1 MGALGKH
8 RDRVQELGD
17 LAIGVA
23 VTEYGKSER
32 RLGDEHVARDEFERR
47 TGRVRGILVVA
58 RSDDGQSSAFDRDL
72 GGAKHVA
79 GRMER
84 QLGAAQSERLA
95 GLCHLRGTGEI
106 VAVAEPHQVER
117 LLRGQHRAVARPRV
131 VGVAVGD
138 HGLVDRTRRIDM
150 ETADLAAHAGRRRRQ
165 KLFGAHCTE
174 THGAEIC
181 HIGPGKRSTMPAQP
195 LFVSSGDLV
204 ADRRYQWALDYL
216 QRGDAAAAADILVQV
231 LETAP
236 GFATAWFALAS
247 IREAIGDRDG
257 AIAAFAAA
265 RDADREDYHGA
276 RLHLARLGV
285 GEATPS
291 MTGVYVRRLFDQ
303 HAPDFDTA
311 LVERLEYRGPELL
324 LEAVRAIRGTRLRL
338 GSVLDL
344 GCGTGLGGAAFRP
357 FCDWLVGVD
366 ISPGMI
372 EQARAKGLYDRLVV
386 SELLEFLDA
395 EAGASH
401 HLALAADVFVYCS
414 DLAPIATAVA
424 KVLAPGGLFAFTV
437 ETHDDPGVR
446 LQGTLRYAHGAAHV
460 RQAITAAGLEL
471 RQLAA
476 ASTRNEK
483 GAPVAG
489 LLVVAS
495 TPPSSPSNS
504 NSEVGRSR

>member
-1 MGALGKH
+1 
-8 RDRVQELGD
+8 
-17 LAIGVA
+17 
-23 VTEYGKSER
+23 
-32 RLGDEHVARDEFERR
+32 
-47 TGRVRGILVVA
+47 
-58 RSDDGQSSAFDRDL
+58 
-72 GGAKHVA
+72 
-79 GRMER
+79 
-84 QLGAAQSERLA
+84 
-95 GLCHLRGTGEI
+95 
-106 VAVAEPHQVER
+106 
-117 LLRGQHRAVARPRV
+117 
-131 VGVAVGD
+131 
-138 HGLVDRTRRIDM
+138 
-150 ETADLAAHAGRRRRQ
+150 
-165 KLFGAHCTE
+165 
-174 THGAEIC
+174 
-181 HIGPGKRSTMPAQP
+181 MPAQP

-204 ADRRYQWALDYL
+204 TDRRYQWALDYL

-231 LETAP
+231 VETAP

-247 IREAIGDRDG
+247 VREAMGDRDG
-257 AIAAFAAA
+257 AVAAFAAA

-311 LVERLEYRGPELL
+311 LVERLEYCGPALL
-324 LEAVRAIRGTRLRL
+324 LEAVRTIKGLPLRL

-386 SELLEFLDA
+386 SDLLEFLVA
-395 EAGASH
+395 ESGASH

-414 DLAPIATAVA
+414 DLGPIAIAVA
-424 KVLAPGGLFAFTV
+424 KVLSPGGLFAFTV

-446 LQGTLRYAHGAAHV
+446 LQGTLRYAHSPVYV
-460 RQAITAAGLEL
+460 REAIAAAGLEL
-471 RQLAA
+471 RQLVA

-483 GAPVAG
+483 GAPVSG

-495 TPPSSPSNS
+495 TPPSSPSNPKG
-504 NSEVGRSR
+504 EVGRPS